1 MNITVTFQ
9 ERYLENVTMA
19 LQYSGGIMKQQLTNI
34 GTSILLHQNQPNPFE
49 QSTKITFETPV
60 PAVISLVILN
70 IMGHEVKTLVNE
82 WKDSGKHTVEFDGDG
97 FPDGQYFYRLNAE
110 GFSETKSML
119 LKR

>member
-1 MNITVTFQ
+1 VNITVTFQ
-9 ERYLENVTMA
+9 ERYLENVTMV
-19 LQYSGGIMKQQLTNI
+19 LQHCGGEMKQQLTKI
-34 GTSILLHQNQPNPFE
+34 GTTILLHQNQPNPFE
-49 QSTKITFETPV
+49 QSTKITFETHIPG
-60 PAVISLVILN
+60 VISLTVLN

-82 WKDSGKHTVEFDGDG
+82 WKDTGKHTVEFDGDG